1 MTGHRRSSLVVIA
14 ALGLFGFAVTPAA
27 GATAIT
33 DYHYIPGTALIDG
46 DSVTT
51 ADGLNDLNGQ
61 LISEEAYIA
70 EKAGFTP
77 TVVSGSTWD
86 SMTVGQLSSYQLL
99 IVGDPDCGTTPTSA
113 TSNAHAWGQ
122 VVRSTLGLN
131 GFAGNR
137 VVVGTDLES
146 ALLHGGGAAQPSGPP
161 GANLYPPE
169 PIDPMLSGSGRLMA
183 NMMRYAGAVPDAT
196 GIYFAFPRPFNALI
210 EFFTVN
216 GVDTPASQTIDD
228 AIAWL
233 VRLHFGRAY
242 GVGMKV
248 AWAILGLTPIALCIT
263 GVLMWW
269 HRVVRPSLRRHG
281 SPAP

>member
-1 MTGHRRSSLVVIA
+1 MGLYVIFICLTGSAIVFRRELDHQFCSEVVTA
-14 ALGLFGFAVTPAA
+14 PGGERQSVPCEPGFVTWLAELHDHLLGGRTGLFVNGIFASVVLLMCLS
-27 GATAIT
+27 GAILWW
-33 DYHYIPGTALIDG
+33 PG
-46 DSVTT
+46 
-51 ADGLNDLNGQ
+51 
-61 LISEEAYIA
+61 
-70 EKAGFTP
+70 KARWRHSI
-77 TVVSGSTWD
+77 VIRRDVSGPKFIWELHSVLGFW
-86 SMTVGQLSSYQLL
+86 LL
-99 IVGDPDCGTTPTSA
+99 
-113 TSNAHAWGQ
+113 
-122 VVRSTLGLN
+122 
-131 GFAGNR
+131 
-137 VVVGTDLES
+137 
-146 ALLHGGGAAQPSGPP
+146 LLVLLWA
-161 GANLYPPE
+161 
-169 PIDPMLSGSGRLMA
+169 
-183 NMMRYAGAVPDAT
+183 AT